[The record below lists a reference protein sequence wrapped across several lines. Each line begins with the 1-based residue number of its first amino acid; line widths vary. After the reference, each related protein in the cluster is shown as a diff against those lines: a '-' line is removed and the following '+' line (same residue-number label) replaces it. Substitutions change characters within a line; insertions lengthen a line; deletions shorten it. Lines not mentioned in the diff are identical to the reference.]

1 MADALCNARV
11 MLPSGLR
18 DDVCVVID
26 GGAIRAV
33 SSSPPPDA
41 RIVDCAGRLL
51 LPGFIDTQ
59 VNGGGDRLF
68 NDDPSVETIATIAA
82 AHRRFGTT
90 GLLPTL
96 ISDDLSVVE
105 AGIAAVDA
113 AIEAGVPGVLG
124 IHVEGPFL
132 SPKRHGIHLEAKLRA
147 FDDTAIDL
155 LTSARHGRTL
165 VTLAPERAT
174 PGQIARL
181 VEAGVIVAAGHSDA
195 DYETVRTAIDAD
207 FGQRAKG
214 EVLLAETVLLK
225 QEIDLA
231 LARGR
236 RWMKPQR
243 RATGKWLVPA
253 RARIV
258 PQPLGVVG
266 IVAPWNYPLYL
277 AAAPLVDALV
287 AGNRAM
293 IKMPELTPRFS
304 SLFAELVA
312 DAFPA
317 DEVAV
322 VNGDADVG
330 RAFTALA
337 FDHLLFTGS
346 TAVGRHVMK
355 AAAAN
360 LTPVTLELGGKSPA
374 LIGPNARFEH
384 AVERIV
390 IGKLMNAGQTC
401 IAPDYVLLPR
411 ARVDAFVDAARAAVA
426 RLYPDLPRNPQYSS
440 IVSER
445 HFARLRALRDD
456 AVAAG
461 ASAHRLG
468 DADDTGRR
476 VMTPTL
482 LTHVDD
488 GMEIMR
494 QEIFGPLLPLVA
506 YDTLDEA
513 IAYVA
518 SHPHPLALY
527 VFEDDRAILDR
538 IQRATTAGG
547 VTVNDTILHIAQ
559 HRLPFGGV
567 GASGMGAYHGEAGFR
582 TFSRMTPVMR
592 QARFNAVSLLNPPY
606 GRMARALLKIVLR

>member
-1 MADALCNARV
+1 MNDAAQRPTAALGDTLTAMRAAQTRDPVPDWALRARR
-11 MLPSGLR
+11 LR
-18 DDVCVVID
+18 ALEALMRDN
-26 GGAIRAV
+26 G
-33 SSSPPPDA
+33 DA
-41 RIVDCAGRLL
+41 
-51 LPGFIDTQ
+51 
-59 VNGGGDRLF
+59 
-68 NDDPSVETIATIAA
+68 IAA
-82 AHRRFGTT
+82 
-90 GLLPTL
+90 
-96 ISDDLSVVE
+96 
-105 AGIAAVDA
+105 
-113 AIEAGVPGVLG
+113 
-124 IHVEGPFL
+124 
-132 SPKRHGIHLEAKLRA
+132 
-147 FDDTAIDL
+147 
-155 LTSARHGRTL
+155 
-165 VTLAPERAT
+165 
-174 PGQIARL
+174 
-181 VEAGVIVAAGHSDA
+181 
-195 DYETVRTAIDAD
+195 AIDAD
-207 FGQRAKG
+207 FGRRPR
-214 EVLLAETVLLK
+214 EETAIL
-225 QEIDLA
+225 EIFPSLSGIHHA
-231 LARGR
+231 LRHGR
-236 RWMKPQR
+236 RWMRPHR
-243 RATGKWLVPA
+243 HWANGWLLPA
-253 RARIV
+253 RTALL
-258 PQPLGVVG
+258 PQPAGVIG
-266 IVAPWNYPLYL
+266 IIVPWNYPLYL
-277 AAAPLVDALV
+277 AIGPLTDAIA

-293 IKMPELTPRFS
+293 IKMSELTPRFS
-304 SLFAELVA
+304 ALFEQLIAR
-312 DAFPA
+312 AFP
-317 DEVAV
+317 DGEVVV
-322 VNGDADVG
+322 VNGGPDVG
-330 RAFTALA
+330 RAFAALP

-346 TAVGRHVMK
+346 TAVGRDVMK

-426 RLYPDLPRNPQYSS
+426 PLYPDLPRNPPSSS

-488 GMEIMR
+488 GMKIMR

-559 HRLPFGGV
+559 HSLPFGGA
-567 GASGMGAYHGEAGFR
+567 GPSGIGAYHGEAGFR
-582 TFSRMTPVMR
+582 TFSRMKPVMR
-592 QARFNAVSLLNPPY
+592 QARFNFVSLLNPPY
-606 GRMARALLKIVLR
+606 GATFRAMLKLLLGR